1 MFHQIQPKHLSTVSE
16 ALGPCVTGHTF
27 KLPTLLTRL
36 KISHQCC
43 WPPFS
48 HFTKNC
54 YLWNNDKESGSLV
67 TKCVLCKSSGK
78 CNQYPAVALK
88 MQLTSLIT
96 IHQ

>member
-1 MFHQIQPKHLSTVSE
+1 MSFFGKNV
-16 ALGPCVTGHTF
+16 GHNCCF
-27 KLPTLLTRL
+27 AVKSWPTLKKKSSKKLL
-36 KISHQCC
+36 SEEQC
-43 WPPFS
+43 
-48 HFTKNC
+48 NG
-54 YLWNNDKESGSLV
+54 KESGSLV